1 LIRVK
6 AAAPPDRLYS
16 APPMRVFRPSVRPA
30 ARSFARSFARAA
42 AAVSAV
48 LYLSLTLSALTCAL
62 HHGLGA
68 DCPHHGAA
76 GTMAHPMDPG
86 GGMAGMGDTGQGTPA
101 PAHDRAH
108 VALCHCLDNLAAD
121 TPAPLLAAAATPPL
135 PPLAEAPVVPAYAL
149 PVGPAAPR
157 GPPVLPA

>member
-1 LIRVK
+1 MIRVK

-16 APPMRVFRPSVRPA
+16 AAPMHRLRPSVRPL
-30 ARSFARSFARAA
+30 ARAA

-48 LYLSLTLSALTCAL
+48 LYLALTLNALTCAL

-86 GGMAGMGDTGQGTPA
+86 ADMAGMGGMGDRGPNA

-121 TPAPLLAAAATPPL
+121 APAPLLAVAATPPL
-135 PPLAEAPVVPAYAL
+135 PPLAGAPVVPAHAL

-157 GPPVLPA
+157 GPPAVLPA